1 MSTVTF
7 PAAERRLLSREADR
21 LIDRWE
27 VDISVMLD
35 AVQAQTLLTLADLE
49 SAFSQRRFGYGAEA
63 TRQIA
68 AYAADVAGTTLDLLG
83 NLHGAFLKEADEA
96 GIVADLFAFDD
107 AELRAEFAKW
117 EEREKARGRNM
128 LRAAEWAMKIV
139 TIHDYPPIP
148 VRCFDWCAH
157 LDGYDSAPD
166 SGIVG
171 NWLGHGE
178 TKEAAIADLLLQ
190 IGDWLADLLDDEQCH
205 D

>member
-1 MSTVTF
+1 MPTVTF

-68 AYAADVAGTTLDLLG
+68 AYAADLAGTTLDLLS

-107 AELRAEFAKW
+107 DQLRAEFAKW
-117 EEREKARGRNM
+117 DEREKARGRNM
-128 LRAAEWAMKIV
+128 LRAAE
-139 TIHDYPPIP
+139 
-148 VRCFDWCAH
+148 
-157 LDGYDSAPD
+157 
-166 SGIVG
+166 
-171 NWLGHGE
+171 
-178 TKEAAIADLLLQ
+178 
-190 IGDWLADLLDDEQCH
+190 
-205 D
+205 